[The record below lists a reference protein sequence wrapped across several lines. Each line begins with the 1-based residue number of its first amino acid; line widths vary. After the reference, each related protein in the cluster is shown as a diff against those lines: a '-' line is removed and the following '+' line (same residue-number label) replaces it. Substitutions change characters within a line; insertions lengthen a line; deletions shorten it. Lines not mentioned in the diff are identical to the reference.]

1 MPRINDYNL
10 QTSAPGV
17 AEQTRAN
24 VEDTGNV
31 GTALRNAGSEI
42 ETAGVQLERR
52 AGQADVANQ
61 AAHLSNTRAGLT
73 EELQTRVQNAS
84 SDDITGKNP
93 DGSDGQSMTDK
104 YSDYV
109 DEQFDKMPEPTTRAG
124 REFAQR
130 QRAGLK
136 QHLVDSMS
144 RQQVALAGANAV
156 RTVQTTTST
165 NANLLEA
172 DPQGFQLSVEQHD
185 AYVDSMVATRGLPAN
200 RAAELKQ
207 WGHQQLAEGAARGY
221 IKADPETGKAI
232 LDSGMFDQQLTRP
245 QKDSLSQ
252 FADAQ
257 IKGKDVEERRQQ
269 KEIKEAAQAVV
280 DTKMAHY
287 TSSLYTPGAKVE
299 PLSKVLN
306 DPAFKDNPS
315 AMRELIA
322 IYDRHNNDALK
333 GNPARFTQLLS
344 QIHDSNNP
352 HPVTQQQLFGEV
364 GNGGLSIQQ
373 RNLLSKEIDK
383 TPEGQA
389 GKALKAGFMS
399 EAKGVI
405 MGKDAIGMVDPNGP
419 ARMRDFQV
427 EALQALQKGTEQGKT
442 MPQLLSPSING
453 KPNPDYIGGIIDK
466 YRQTPGQRMQS
477 IANARR
483 GAPAP
488 AAAPGTPAG
497 APPPAAP
504 IRVQTPDGQIHG
516 YKGTAEQATK
526 MGYKVVP

>member
-1 MPRINDYNL
+1 MPRIQDYNL

-31 GTALRNAGSEI
+31 GTALRNAGSEV
-42 ETAGVQLERR
+42 ENAGVLLDRR

-84 SDDITGKNP
+84 PDDITGINP
-93 DGSDGQSMTDK
+93 DGSPGRSMTEK

-109 DEQFDKMPEPTTRAG
+109 DEQFDRMPEPTTRAG

-130 QRAGLK
+130 QRAALK

-144 RQQVALAGANAV
+144 RQQGALAGVNAV
-156 RTVQTTTST
+156 RTVQTTTNT
-165 NANLLEA
+165 NANSLEQ
-172 DPQGFQLSVEQHD
+172 DPQGFKLAVEAHD
-185 AYVDSMVATRGLPAN
+185 AYVDSMVATGGLPAS

-221 IKADPETGKAI
+221 VHADPETGKQ
-232 LDSGMFDQQLTRP
+232 LVESGMFDSQLTRP
-245 QKDSLSQ
+245 QKDALLQ
-252 FADAQ
+252 YADSQ
-257 IKGKDVEERRQQ
+257 IKAKDVDARRQTR
-269 KEIKEAAQAVV
+269 ELKEAAQEVV
-280 DTKMAHY
+280 NTRMAHY
-287 TSSLYTPGAKVE
+287 TQSLYTPGAKPE

-306 DPAFKDNPS
+306 DPAFKNNPT
-315 AMRELIA
+315 AMREMIS

-344 QIHDSNNP
+344 QIHDPNNP

-405 MGKDAIGMVDPNGP
+405 IGKDAIGMVDPNGP

-427 EALQALQKGTEQGKT
+427 EALQAIQKGTEQGKT
-442 MPQLLSPSING
+442 MPQLLSPTLNG
-453 KPNPDYIGGIIDK
+453 KPNPDYIGGMIDK
-466 YRQTPGQRMQS
+466 YRQTPGQRMQA
-477 IANARR
+477 IAAARR
-483 GAPAP
+483 GAPGAP
-488 AAAPGTPAG
+488 AAAPAPA
-497 APPPAAP
+497 APPPGSV
-504 IRVQTPDGQIHG
+504 RVRSPDGREG
-516 YKGTAEQATK
+516 VYKGTPPPGWTVIK
-526 MGYKVVP
+526 